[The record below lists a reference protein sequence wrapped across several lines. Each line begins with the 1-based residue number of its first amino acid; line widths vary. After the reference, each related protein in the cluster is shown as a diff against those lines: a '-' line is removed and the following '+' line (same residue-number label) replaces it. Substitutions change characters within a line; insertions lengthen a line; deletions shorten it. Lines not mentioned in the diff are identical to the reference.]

1 MYVPHELYAYTQFIN
16 SVRLHDGIKSI
27 SHLDPPKPCA
37 HTHSPPGLDAER
49 YPCAHA
55 PLVAVD
61 VDDDGDDVDGD
72 DDDVGAIAFERAR
85 SPIAVAVS
93 IARSCRRSARGKLAG
108 PLPLQGPRAM
118 DAVSSTTTTTSEVTR
133 ANAVRIILDAD
144 PTSSVSLVVGIAR
157 RRRARDTHTRRTRGR
172 TRGRRWV

>member
-1 MYVPHELYAYTQFIN
+1 MYVPHELYAYTQFII
-16 SVRLHDGIKSI
+16 SSRLHDGIKSI

-55 PLVAVD
+55 PLVAVP
-61 VDDDGDDVDGD
+61 GDVDGD
-72 DDDVGAIAFERAR
+72 DVDDVGAIAFERAR

-108 PLPLQGPRAM
+108 PLPLRGPRAM
-118 DAVSSTTTTTSEVTR
+118 DAVSSTTTTTSAVTR

-144 PTSSVSLVVGIAR
+144 PTSSVSLVVDIA
-157 RRRARDTHTRRTRGR
+157 
-172 TRGRRWV
+172 

>member
-1 MYVPHELYAYTQFIN
+1 MYVPHELYAYTQFII
-16 SVRLHDGIKSI
+16 SVRLHDGIKSV

-55 PLVAVD
+55 PLVALPGD
-61 VDDDGDDVDGD
+61 VDGDDVDD
-72 DDDVGAIAFERAR
+72 VPVPVGAIAFERAR

-144 PTSSVSLVVGIAR
+144 PTSSVSLVVGIA
-157 RRRARDTHTRRTRGR
+157 
-172 TRGRRWV
+172 